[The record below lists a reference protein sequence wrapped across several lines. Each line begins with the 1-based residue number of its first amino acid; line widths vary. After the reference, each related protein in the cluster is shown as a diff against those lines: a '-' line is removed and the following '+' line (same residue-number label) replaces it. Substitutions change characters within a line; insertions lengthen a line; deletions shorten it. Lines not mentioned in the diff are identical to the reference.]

1 MKALSPVIDGTGR
14 DLLHAARSLAKARA
28 FTFVSVVSLGIGMIP
43 VIFIP
48 YVARIPNMPPRG
60 VNTEGLVELVTTA
73 RGTRPAAESWSYPDF
88 LDLRD
93 ANTGIVM
100 TGWAPWLGKTT
111 IPTPEGART
120 EPVRVLFVSTN
131 YFATIGVA
139 LARGP
144 GFGAAAGPVVILG
157 HEVWQNRLG
166 GDPEIVGKT
175 LTLDGI
181 PHVVVGI
188 APDGFEGHLG
198 FMGRRLFVPL
208 ERHPLLTAD
217 DKARSDRGNE
227 WVHIHGRLSPGVG
240 VAQASA
246 AVATVTSLL
255 AKQYPATN
263 ELKAGI
269 VAAYHAGGSL
279 ARSQLRVLQAVALTL
294 TGMVLLVVCLNVSG
308 MMLVRNALRERE
320 LSIRH
325 AIGAGRWQLI
335 RYLLTE
341 AVLLAGL
348 GGALGSIV
356 AFNIPPVVAWLNG
369 QPFPAPIQ
377 DALRVDL
384 SVLAT
389 CVGLCFVTTL
399 MFGLLPAARCSR
411 PVILSALKDDAGAGG
426 LRVGRAHR
434 LAAALQVAIAV
445 PLLVMGGMSL
455 ERARATAT
463 ADLGFE
469 SDLLYAAPL
478 KFEGV
483 TDGSAAF
490 RIRSVRDTLEKAN
503 GVASVTLADGL
514 PLDFGGRMN
523 KVSLRAEGDVASRP
537 VPVHVTRVDVGYL
550 KTMGIALWRGRG
562 FAAGDGA
569 GAEPVTVISKALA
582 GRLFPNADPGEAL
595 GKRLTL
601 GGEGKT
607 QQTLTIVGV
616 TGDFPTSQMSTDRA
630 QLLLPL
636 AQHPSLDVF
645 LVARS
650 VAGEHPSKLTA
661 ALENAVRDLGP
672 DFSGRL
678 TTGDGAPYSRVVTG
692 VWLRENSV
700 RDFLVQSAVGG
711 ASGGV
716 ILMLAALGIYGVVGL
731 MVTTR
736 TREIAVRVALGASRR
751 RVMNMVLIDVVRLVT
766 PGAVAGLVLT
776 FAFNRLNGENMGI
789 ALSNVEPLAYA
800 VGAAMAVLVAVV
812 AGLAPAHRAASVQP
826 MTAMRSL

>member
-1 MKALSPVIDGTGR
+1 MWDVMKA

-28 FTFVSVVSLGIGMIP
+28 FTFVSVVSLGIGMVP

-48 YVARIPNMPPRG
+48 YIARIPNMPPPD

-73 RGTRPAAESWSYPDF
+73 RGTRPAGDEWSYPDF
-88 LDLRD
+88 QDLRD
-93 ANTGIVM
+93 ADTGIAM
-100 TGWAPWLGKTT
+100 TGWASWLSKTT

-120 EPVRVLFVSTN
+120 EPVRTLFVSTS
-131 YFATIGVA
+131 YFATIGVT

-144 GFGAAAGPVVILG
+144 GFGAATGPVVILG
-157 HEVWQNRLG
+157 HELWQNRLG

-217 DKARSDRGNE
+217 DKARSDRGHE
-227 WVHIHGRLSPGVG
+227 WIHIHGRLAPGVRL
-240 VAQASA
+240 AQASA

-255 AKQYPATN
+255 ARQYPATN
-263 ELKAGI
+263 EHKAGS

-279 ARSQLRVLQAVALTL
+279 ARFQLRVLQAVALTL

-325 AIGAGRWQLI
+325 AIGAGRGQLI

-369 QPFPAPIQ
+369 QPFPAQVQ

-384 SVLAT
+384 SVVAIL
-389 CVGLCFVTTL
+389 VGLCLVTTL
-399 MFGLLPAARCSR
+399 MFGLWPAVRFSR
-411 PVILSALKDDAGAGG
+411 PVIVSALKDDAGGG
-426 LRVGRAHR
+426 GFRVGRVHR
-434 LAAALQVAIAV
+434 VAAALQAAIAV
-445 PLLVMGGMSL
+445 PLVVMGGMSL
-455 ERARATAT
+455 ERARATAA

-483 TDGSAAF
+483 AADDAAF
-490 RIRSVRDTLEKAN
+490 RIRSARDTLEKAN

-514 PLDFGGRMN
+514 PLDFGGRMT
-523 KVSLRAEGDVASRP
+523 KVSRPAEANVAPRLLS
-537 VPVHVTRVDVGYL
+537 VHVTRVDDGYL
-550 KTMGIALWRGRG
+550 KTMGIPLLRGRG

-582 GRLFPNADPGEAL
+582 DQLFPKADPAEAIGQRLAL
-595 GKRLTL
+595 GA
-601 GGEGKT
+601 EEKT
-607 QQTLTIVGV
+607 RQTLTIVGV
-616 TGDFPTSQMSTDRA
+616 TRDFPTSQMSTERA

-650 VAGEHPSKLTA
+650 RAGEHPSKLTA

-711 ASGGV
+711 GSGGV

-731 MVTTR
+731 MVATR

-751 RVMNMVLIDVVRLVT
+751 RVMSMVVLEVVKLVT
-766 PGAVAGLVLT
+766 PGAAAGLVLT
-776 FAFNRLNGENMGI
+776 FVLNRLNSENMGI
-789 ALSNVEPLAYA
+789 SLSNVEPVAYVA
-800 VGAAMAVLVAVV
+800 GAAMAVLVAVV
-812 AGLAPAHRAASVQP
+812 ASLAPAHRAASVQP
-826 MTAMRSL
+826 MAAMRSL